1 MYLFV
6 YLSVCVCVCVLERER
21 EIEGKRGSQRVREKG
36 GGDGRIMD
44 GELAACL
51 IPGIS
56 D

>member
-1 MYLFV
+1 MCV
-6 YLSVCVCVCVLERER
+6 Y
-21 EIEGKRGSQRVREKG
+21 GSEREKG

-44 GELAACL
+44 GELAAGL